1 MWWCIWA
8 TGSTRKG
15 STNHA
20 HWQKRNGSWFCA
32 RIFAPIRRPCIYPPT
47 HAKSILRSSAGSD
60 WIISLCRFVCRESN
74 SLSATVQNGKS
85 FNAFTKTALVPEY
98 VRLYTLRAVP
108 PTRHIFFT
116 ISLMSLASMR
126 LSTDPA
132 NFSPA
137 KSNKTKKTIFTTEIA
152 INSLQMNRSNSTI
165 PWLLDESFFESLGF
179 WVLF

>member
-1 MWWCIWA
+1 MHL
-8 TGSTRKG
+8 S
-15 STNHA
+15 
-20 HWQKRNGSWFCA
+20 HWFDQKRLNQSCA
-32 RIFAPIRRPCIYPPT
+32 LAKTKRIL
-47 HAKSILRSSAGSD
+47 ILRANFRAHSKAVYISTHSCQKHSTLFCWFWLDHLTLPLCVYSVEFALGNGPKRKILQRLHKDFIST
-60 WIISLCRFVCRESN
+60 WIRE
-74 SLSATVQNGKS
+74 VI
-85 FNAFTKTALVPEY
+85 
-98 VRLYTLRAVP
+98 YTLRAVP

-165 PWLLDESFFESLGF
+165 PRLLDENFFESLGF